1 MKKKRRLKKSV
12 YVGFGI
18 IVALIIAI
26 ISIINYVKLI
36 NSNHYKLEKLG
47 YDKTQVETIL
57 KLKENYIEDILKKK
71 FNKNIPNFIKQKYFL
86 YKNLD
91 EYLEYYKENRDE
103 KLSYIVSLVNVR
115 ANHEWYDEDVTTK
128 SDLSKGNLVLVNK
141 FNQLSSDYTPENV
154 VAISNYYSYDGNS
167 ITETVYEAYKNMW
180 YAAKKEDLTLIVT
193 SSYRD
198 YETQEYL
205 WNKYADTNSEEYA
218 DSVSA
223 RAGFSEHQT
232 GLALDIVTYN
242 TIMND
247 FENSDEFKWLQKNAH
262 KYGFILRYPKNK
274 TDLTGYDYESWHYR
288 YVGVD
293 VATAIHEKNI
303 TYDEYYAYYV
313 VGKK

>member
-242 TIMND
+242 TVMND
-247 FENSDEFKWLQKNAH
+247 FENTDEFKWLQKNAH